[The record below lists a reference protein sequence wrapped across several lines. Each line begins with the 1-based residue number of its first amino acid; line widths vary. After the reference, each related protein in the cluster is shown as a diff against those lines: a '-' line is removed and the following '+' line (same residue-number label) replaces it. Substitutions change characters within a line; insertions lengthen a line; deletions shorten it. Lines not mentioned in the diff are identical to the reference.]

1 MSAES
6 YFGAMQS
13 RKDRLARCGLG
24 PKPSVDELVDVVI
37 ELSDKLDAL
46 YDAARREEG
55 LAPAIWSSRW
65 SPRPRKSCSTNRYQ
79 A

>member
-46 YDAARREEG
+46 YDAARRIPVRDERG
-55 LAPAIWSSRW
+55 NWRAAKRG
-65 SPRPRKSCSTNRYQ
+65 
-79 A
+79 

>member
-24 PKPSVDELVDVVI
+24 PRPSVDELADVVI
-37 ELSDKLDAL
+37 ELSGKLDAL
-46 YDAARREEG
+46 YDAARRIPVRDERG
-55 LAPAIWSSRW
+55 NWRAAKRG
-65 SPRPRKSCSTNRYQ
+65 
-79 A
+79 